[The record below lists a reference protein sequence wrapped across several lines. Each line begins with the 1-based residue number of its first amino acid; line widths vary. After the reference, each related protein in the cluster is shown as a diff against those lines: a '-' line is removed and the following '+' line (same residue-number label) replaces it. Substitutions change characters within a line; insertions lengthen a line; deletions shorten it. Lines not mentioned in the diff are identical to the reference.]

1 MEELSPV
8 LIVHVVILC
17 VIGRD
22 YLRVPRR
29 NKFAAWKTR
38 HEIKAQDHVIVFA
51 SFSFR
56 VLVAFSNYSY
66 LVGFFLSHFR
76 SYFAYLGLVNYL

>member
-17 VIGRD
+17 EIGRD
-22 YLRVPRR
+22 YLRVR

-56 VLVAFSNYSY
+56 VLVAFSN
-66 LVGFFLSHFR
+66 
-76 SYFAYLGLVNYL
+76 